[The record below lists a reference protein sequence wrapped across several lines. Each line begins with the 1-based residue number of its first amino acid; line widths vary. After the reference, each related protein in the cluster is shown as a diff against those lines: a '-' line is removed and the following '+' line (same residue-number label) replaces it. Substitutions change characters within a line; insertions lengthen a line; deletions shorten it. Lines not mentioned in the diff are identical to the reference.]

1 MMNTAFDISGGQK
14 VPPKFALTQFT
25 VEEFQGFWPQ
35 LEELLDSVPHTWR
48 YWTKDHIYQ
57 SIVNDMVQMWG
68 IGPPPKATFVMMT
81 SVNVYPAM
89 RVLTAIWAAG
99 EFDDGMI
106 PLIDAT
112 MVNYAQLNGCSA
124 LEIRGR
130 PGWDPKFRSVG
141 FVREAMIWTRHLRD
155 TRLN

>member
-1 MMNTAFDISGGQK
+1 MSQTSYDLSAK
-14 VPPKFALTQFT
+14 TTVPKFAMTQIT
-25 VEEFQGFWPQ
+25 VEEFQKFWPR
-35 LEELLDSVPHTWR
+35 LEEMLDCVPHTWR

-57 SIVNDMVQMWG
+57 SIANDAVQIWG
-68 IGPPPKATFVMMT
+68 IGPPPKATFVMLT

-99 EFDDGMI
+99 TFEDEMI

-112 MVNYAQLNGCSA
+112 MTSYAKLNGCEM

-141 FVREAMIWTRHLRD
+141 FKREALIWTRPLNNS
-155 TRLN
+155 RLN